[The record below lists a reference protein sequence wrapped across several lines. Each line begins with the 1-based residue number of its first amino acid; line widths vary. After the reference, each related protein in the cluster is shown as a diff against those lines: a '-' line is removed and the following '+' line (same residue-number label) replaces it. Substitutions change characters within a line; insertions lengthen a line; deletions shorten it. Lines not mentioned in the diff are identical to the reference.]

1 MWRITQEGNMDQTY
15 IFKLALEELQR
26 QKAGIEAEIEMIRA
40 ELSKSGSSATI
51 RKGKTPVV
59 AAANTRRKRSRTA
72 AEKKA
77 QSEKMRK
84 YWAAKRS
91 VAKK

>member
-1 MWRITQEGNMDQTY
+1 MDQNY
-15 IFKLALEELQR
+15 ILKLAIEELQR

-40 ELSKSGSSATI
+40 ELAKSGSSAII
-51 RKGKTPVV
+51 RKSKTPVV
-59 AAANTRRKRSRTA
+59 AAAGAGRKRSRTA

-91 VAKK
+91 AAKK

>member
-1 MWRITQEGNMDQTY
+1 MDQNY
-15 IFKLALEELQR
+15 ILKLAIEELQR
-26 QKAGIEAEIEMIRA
+26 QKAGIEAEIEEIEMIRA

-51 RKGKTPVV
+51 KKGKTPVV
-59 AAANTRRKRSRTA
+59 AAASAGRKRSRTA

-91 VAKK
+91 AAKK

>member
-1 MWRITQEGNMDQTY
+1 MDQNY
-15 IFKLALEELQR
+15 ILKLAIEELQR

-40 ELSKSGSSATI
+40 ELSKSGSFAT

-59 AAANTRRKRSRTA
+59 GEASAGRKRSRTV

-91 VAKK
+91 AAKK